1 MADHGAGDDELLT
14 DMPYILLILTVLP
27 RAQASCP
34 GLPGQDA
41 WTVTCDEKRAW
52 RYAVP
57 CDGLPCVL
65 RTFHTSR

>member
-27 RAQASCP
+27 RAQASC
-34 GLPGQDA
+34 
-41 WTVTCDEKRAW
+41 DEKRAW

-57 CDGLPCVL
+57 CAGLPCVL